1 MGKKHPLDI
10 FRTSGTGFDSASR
23 ERRTVMGRVV
33 TSAPRATAPQ
43 AAAPAASAE
52 NLPPAVA
59 ALRARVQGATLGAG
73 VVNAPAAAPARERVA
88 DPWAT
93 PRPLRP
99 PVLAPTRSAAPVPP
113 AVAAPRAPT
122 PAATAAPRTRRE
134 APAESAPRGPLM
146 PASVNRVLLVC
157 AFVMVGGLALW
168 TLAASVGGPALK
180 SASPTAAAQVFRIQ
194 AVAYAG
200 TPAGQASAFSAR
212 DLLRRDFQD
221 VDVVA
226 WPTAEPNVFSRFDLV
241 VGKADSEK
249 ALSDVLAR
257 LRGIKSFGG
266 QKQPFKDASIVGL
279 AGN

>member
-1 MGKKHPLDI
+1 MAAMGKKHPLDI
-10 FRTSGTGFDSASR
+10 FRSSGGGFDSASR

-43 AAAPAASAE
+43 AAAPAAQADK
-52 NLPPAVA
+52 LPPAVA

-73 VVNAPAAAPARERVA
+73 VVTAPAAAPARERVA
-88 DPWAT
+88 DPWST
-93 PRPLRP
+93 PRPLTP
-99 PVLAPTRSAAPVPP
+99 PVLTPARPVAPAAPQ
-113 AVAAPRAPT
+113 AAAPRAPA
-122 PAATAAPRTRRE
+122 PAAAPRARRE
-134 APAESAPRGPLM
+134 APAESSPRGPL
-146 PASVNRVLLVC
+146 PAAVNRVLLVC

-168 TLAASVGGPALK
+168 TLAASVGGPTLK
-180 SASPTAAAQVFRIQ
+180 SAAPAAGAQVFRIQ
-194 AVAYAG
+194 AAAYAG

-212 DLLRRDFQD
+212 DLLRKDFPD

-226 WPTAEPNVFSRFDLV
+226 YPSSEPNVFSRFDLV

-266 QKQPFKDASIVGL
+266 QKQPFKDASVVGL